1 MLCMNH
7 EESFWTRPRKY
18 LPDARI
24 YALFV
29 AFLLAALITA
39 GWFSIA
45 FILVT
50 VTLGAL
56 FTVVLQL
63 SRPKDSR

>member
-1 MLCMNH
+1 MNH
-7 EESFWTRPRKY
+7 VESFWTRPRKY

-24 YALFV
+24 YALFAV
-29 AFLLAALITA
+29 FILAALITA

-50 VTLGAL
+50 GTLGAL
-56 FTVVLQL
+56 FTVVLRL
-63 SRPKDSR
+63 SRSKDSQ